1 VRNSKLL
8 SILAT
13 LCDVISISRLYRGR
27 TEGVF
32 KPDLNVG
39 RVVSGV
45 ALVSATLGL
54 GIVLIATASNGDS
67 HGSQATNT
75 LGSVRRTDRET
86 YPGVT
91 VVAEIDWSRSSPT
104 AAPAPETPA
113 PSPQEGTGGDQS
125 SGPLPQTSG
134 NIPENV
140 NASPEF
146 LALRDQLE
154 SSIQAYDA
162 EVGGVDVA
170 IAVTDLQNGE
180 TISVGGNVLHRTG
193 CVINLFAL
201 LGAVNEFQAGNASP
215 DGLGYS
221 IKKGIGGSYPPEV
234 KNFTQSIFGSYWDGT
249 YHARSL
255 MSSWGMTAS
264 YFDHI
269 PYYGGESPSPNIL
282 TALET
287 NDVLAKLWNE
297 QLFDY
302 EWTVYTLRVLRDSY
316 SYVNYILPGRLPS
329 GATVGHK
336 IGYYADWDGWVN
348 NDVGIVTFQGAD
360 GVQKAYA
367 ITYFSQLA
375 NSERIGY
382 SFGAKLSRDVWDW
395 MVGKYGLWTPPPP
408 PTPEPT
414 PEPTPS
420 PTLSPTPEP
429 TVTPTASPEPLP
441 TKTPKH

>member
-1 VRNSKLL
+1 VL
-8 SILAT
+8 
-13 LCDVISISRLYRGR
+13 RLDPKMARIA
-27 TEGVF
+27 
-32 KPDLNVG
+32 
-39 RVVSGV
+39 SGV
-45 ALVSATLGL
+45 GLAAAPVALGVIIVVASLDGSAND
-54 GIVLIATASNGDS
+54 AK
-67 HGSQATNT
+67 SQGPTRSAAA
-75 LGSVRRTDRET
+75 VRRADGQS

-91 VVAEIDWSRSSPT
+91 VEGVVDWSRSSVSPPPT
-104 AAPAPETPA
+104 ETPA
-113 PSPQEGTGGDQS
+113 PSSEEGTGGDQTS
-125 SGPLPQTSG
+125 APLPQTSG

-140 NASPEF
+140 NASPDF

-154 SSIQAYDA
+154 SSIVAYDA
-162 EVGGVDVA
+162 EVGGIDVA

-201 LGAVNEFQAGNASP
+201 LAAVDQFQAGNASP

-234 KNFTQSIFGSYWDGT
+234 KNFTQSIFGSYWEGT

-269 PYYGGESPSPNIL
+269 PFYGGDYPSPNIL

-287 NDVLAKLWNE
+287 NDILAKLWNE
-297 QLFDY
+297 QLFNY
-302 EWTVYTLRVLRDSY
+302 EWTVYTLHVLRDSY
-316 SYVNYILPGRLPS
+316 WYVNYILPGRLPEE
-329 GATVGHK
+329 ATVGHK

-360 GVQKAYA
+360 GKQKAYA
-367 ITYFSQLA
+367 ITYLSQLA
-375 NSERIGY
+375 NTERAGY
-382 SFGAKLSRDVWDW
+382 SFGARLSRDVWDW
-395 MVGKYGLWTPPPP
+395 MTAKYGLWQP

-414 PEPTPS
+414 PA
-420 PTLSPTPEP
+420 PTPEP
-429 TVTPTASPEPLP
+429 TPAPTPESTPAPGGTPTPDVTPSPVPSM
-441 TKTPKH
+441 TRTPRH